1 MKKPTPEAIA
11 AFEESLPTNP
21 EVVRKKMFGMPAAFV
36 NGNMFFGV
44 FDNGLTARVGPD
56 RMADLTQQ
64 PGVGQFEPM
73 PGRPWKDYV
82 HADASLDS
90 QVLSELALE
99 ALAHTAKMP
108 AKVPKPRKKKKS

>member
-44 FDNGLTARVGPD
+44 TEAR
-56 RMADLTQQ
+56 
-64 PGVGQFEPM
+64 
-73 PGRPWKDYV
+73 
-82 HADASLDS
+82 
-90 QVLSELALE
+90 
-99 ALAHTAKMP
+99 
-108 AKVPKPRKKKKS
+108 